1 MSIKGTCFRAFRSS
15 KCSFYA
21 NETKLNEKRKACTFV
36 KIIEGDFR
44 VTKIVI
50 INGANARTSRVN
62 AIQQY
67 ISGSCKNTTTIEV
80 FALPAYDLITANFAS
95 EEIREANF
103 AVEQADIVVVLTPIY
118 KAAYSGILKTYLDLI
133 PQKGFENKHII
144 PIAVGGTQHHLLA
157 IDYALKP
164 VFSALGATS
173 ISQGVFILD
182 KQIER
187 TAQGFM
193 IVDDVKLRLNQ
204 QLFLAEAEPI
214 LQT

>member
-1 MSIKGTCFRAFRSS
+1 M
-15 KCSFYA
+15 
-21 NETKLNEKRKACTFV
+21 TKT
-36 KIIEGDFR
+36 
-44 VTKIVI
+44 VI

-67 ISGSCKNTTTIEV
+67 ILENVGATTIEV
-80 FALPAYDLITANFAS
+80 FDLSAQDLISANFAS
-95 EEIREANF
+95 AAIKAAN
-103 AVEQADIVVVLTPIY
+103 ALVEQADVVVVLTPVY

-144 PIAVGGTQHHLLA
+144 PIAVGGTAHHLLA

-187 TAQGFM
+187 TEQGFV
-193 IVDDVKLRLNQ
+193 IEAEIKERIQQ
-204 QLFLAEAEPI
+204 QLFRKLV
-214 LQT
+214 TV